1 MTTFAPLTSP
11 LRPPEHPDRWHPRR
25 RSATAG
31 IAPFRPH
38 EPDPLL
44 VQLKATPAGSTARS
58 DARSRAIEWYL
69 PMAGHLARRYR
80 HRGEPLDDIT
90 QAALIGLIKAVDRFD
105 TGRGLP
111 FASYAFPTIIGEI
124 RRHFRDT
131 TWEIRVPRRVQ
142 ELYRDLA
149 VTTEDLTGE
158 LRSTPSTAH
167 LAERLGVSP
176 QDVGAA
182 RLAANAYRTLSLDQP
197 APDGDGDRD
206 GGLGELLGVRD
217 PALAALENRMWL
229 RQRLAVLS
237 PRDRRIITMRFDD
250 ELTQTQIAAELG
262 VSQMHISRL
271 LARSLDRLRQAA

>member
-1 MTTFAPLTSP
+1 MTAFAPLITSP
-11 LRPPEHPDRWHPRR
+11 RPLEQTDRWQPRR
-25 RSATAG
+25 HTATAG
-31 IAPFRPH
+31 IGPFHPH

-44 VQLKATPAGSTARS
+44 VQLNATPAGSTARTA
-58 DARSRAIEWYL
+58 ARSRAIEWYL

-80 HRGEPLDDIT
+80 NRGEPLDDIT

-105 TGRGLP
+105 TARGLP

-124 RRHFRDT
+124 RRHFRDS

-142 ELYRDLA
+142 ELSRDLA

-158 LRSTPSTAH
+158 LRCMPSTAQ
-167 LAERLGVSP
+167 LAERLGVTA

-197 APDGDGDRD
+197 VTDADGDRD
-206 GGLGELLGVRD
+206 GSLGERLGVRD
-217 PALAALENRMWL
+217 PALASVENRMWL
-229 RQRLAVLS
+229 RQQLAGLS
-237 PRDRRIITMRFDD
+237 PRDRRIIALRFGD

-262 VSQMHISRL
+262 MSQMHISRL